1 LQTGSAKYRLFDGMS
16 TAARICTLDN
26 LRYLQGITKYYLV
39 GADGEP
45 TTYVDVTDAGDFRC
59 YICDGWGDEFDNWP
73 DAQRH
78 IGAQTGEEVAA

>member
-1 LQTGSAKYRLFDGMS
+1 MS
-16 TAARICTLDN
+16 TTKICTLDN
-26 LRYLQGITKYYLV
+26 LRYLQDITEYYLV

-59 YICDGWGDEFDNWP
+59 YVCDGCGNGFDNWP

-78 IGAQTGEEVAA
+78 LRAGEGAAA